1 MKLDLNIGPL
11 GPDGTIKLQAFVA
24 LARQGEQG
32 IQGPQGDTGPQ
43 GPQGEQGPGIAPDD
57 PRLSDA
63 REWTAATV
71 TQAEAEA
78 GAATT
83 RRAWTAERVRQAI
96 LGWWGGF
103 AAKATPVDAD
113 SLVIADS
120 AASNAPKKLTWANA
134 VAKLKGTFVEGPA
147 SSVDGDVMLFGGA
160 SGKLAKSGGALG
172 PYATLARQGLPYFNL
187 LASNGRL
194 MGTGADIWSPNNT
207 TAAFSIASDYFPTNH
222 NGAST
227 ASAGKATSN
236 SSTLGGEG
244 APLPQTLIDWF
255 GMGLHGNI
263 RYFPEFYVAEIT
275 QGAAPT
281 IGKRTVGGNDY
292 YTIGYPNASSSYIA
306 TGTATVMLWVRAIDQ
321 PAIVFSGAA
330 WELRKNLVSVDN
342 NTLINVADGW
352 VHLSI
357 QAAISPSS
365 VTTYY
370 FNEILSLGIQAG
382 AKVQYMLGFV
392 TPGLMPPFKHI
403 MPILGY
409 RQT

>member
-1 MKLDLNIGPL
+1 MVAGQGYGAMKYALDAASSASNASNAASAAAATASDLQTAL
-11 GPDGTIKLQAFVA
+11 DGKVDAS
-24 LARQGEQG
+24 
-32 IQGPQGDTGPQ
+32 
-43 GPQGEQGPGIAPDD
+43 D

-63 REWTAATV
+63 REWTAGTV
-71 TQAEAEA
+71 DQAEAEA
-78 GAATT
+78 GTATT
-83 RRAWTAERVRQAI
+83 RRAWTAQRVRQAV

-103 AAKATPVDAD
+103 AAKTTPVDAD
-113 SLVIADS
+113 SIVIADS
-120 AASNAPKKLTWANA
+120 AASNAPKRLTWANA
-134 VAKLKGTFVEGPA
+134 VAKLRGTFVEGPA
-147 SSVDGDVMLFGGA
+147 SSVDGDVMLFDGA

-194 MGTGADIWSPNNT
+194 MGTGADIWSVNNT
-207 TAAFSIASDYFPTNH
+207 AAAFSIASDYFSLNH

-236 SSTLGGEG
+236 SSTLGGAD

-255 GMGLHGNI
+255 GMGLHGVI

-281 IGKRTVGGNDY
+281 IGKRTVGGQDY
-292 YTIGYPNASSSYIA
+292 YTIGYPNVSASYLA
-306 TGTATVMLWVRAIDQ
+306 TGTVTVMLWVRAIDQ
-321 PAIVFSGAA
+321 PAIIISQAA
-330 WELRKNLVSVDN
+330 GELRKNLVSVGN

-352 VHLSI
+352 VHLSVVASI
-357 QAAISPSS
+357 AQNS
-365 VTTYY
+365 VTYY
-370 FNEILSLGIQAG
+370 FNEALSIGVQAG

-403 MPILGY
+403 MPLLGY
-409 RQT
+409 RQA